1 MLFLI
6 AENVVFMGISSFFSV
21 ILILLL
27 ANFLATHIYKTSLP
41 VYKINSHFYKNYCF
55 YKSSK
60 IVHLALGDAVESI
73 QRVSLSF

>member
-6 AENVVFMGISSFFSV
+6 AENVVFMGISSFSSV

-41 VYKINSHFYKNYCF
+41 VYKINSYDERKNIDPTLEREDIYF
-55 YKSSK
+55 GVFLMK
-60 IVHLALGDAVESI
+60 AESI
-73 QRVSLSF
+73 